1 MVSKIAI
8 NQTFGRYSINF
19 KNFRCKTRYAISK
32 AMGKEIES
40 FGCFIQVNFKS
51 AGMTPAGAEVVR
63 NISAVMGNE
72 GVLTN
77 YINAL
82 YWL

>member
-1 MVSKIAI
+1 MI
-8 NQTFGRYSINF
+8 
-19 KNFRCKTRYAISK
+19 
-32 AMGKEIES
+32 
-40 FGCFIQVNFKS
+40 
-51 AGMTPAGAEVVR
+51 PAGAEAER
-63 NISAVMGNE
+63 NLSAVMGNE

>member
-1 MVSKIAI
+1 
-8 NQTFGRYSINF
+8 
-19 KNFRCKTRYAISK
+19 
-32 AMGKEIES
+32 
-40 FGCFIQVNFKS
+40 
-51 AGMTPAGAEVVR
+51 MTPVGAEVVR

>member
-1 MVSKIAI
+1 
-8 NQTFGRYSINF
+8 
-19 KNFRCKTRYAISK
+19 
-32 AMGKEIES
+32 MGEEIES

-51 AGMTPAGAEVVR
+51 AGMTPAGAEAER
-63 NISAVMGNE
+63 NLSAVMGSR